1 MKGPGVVCFAC
12 HKPTTL
18 QKPICDA
25 CRGIA
30 GTPDHETPYCS
41 LCEAGLAVDKFG
53 QHTTKTGGYAGKC
66 SAVQPSGES

>member
-1 MKGPGVVCFAC
+1 MRGPGVVCFGC
-12 HKPTTL
+12 GKPTRL
-18 QKPICDA
+18 SKPVCDT

-30 GTPDHETPYCS
+30 GTPEAGPYCP

-66 SAVQPSGES
+66 AAHQPE